1 MSHSK
6 NYDNTKNN
14 VQPKSNLVE
23 DLNEILSVENASID
37 RIMSRIDQTSLQ
49 ELNRRLKQHL
59 EETHLQKNRLQRI
72 IKELGGKPT
81 YAKADLSRLAPP
93 ATIIMKKRSITTAES
108 KKEDNVRDNSMPEE
122 EELVRIKQDRII
134 EFNEL
139 EGYRSLILTMQKMDM
154 PQQHE
159 IRLLLEQSVQE
170 EESMAYWY
178 KIHEPL
184 IIDKLWPK
192 MIHASIRRG
201 QKFLLNHVSS
211 KIPLIIIYADLVG
224 STTMSMTLSIDK
236 LVDVIRVFAHEISH
250 VVDSHGG
257 YVLKYAG
264 DAVISFFPDR
274 VNNKVPGRLNNKD
287 KNLASGTLVE
297 CGKSMI
303 NVIRE
308 TNGILNKKFGYPELF
323 TKIGIDAGENA
334 IVQYGYDQ
342 DSPIDI
348 LGYSMN
354 IASKIT
360 SLTGA
365 NKISIGENVYK
376 SLDHKAQREFHELSM
391 PDNRWKYINY
401 GTDKPYKVYTLNT

>member
-1 MSHSK
+1 
-6 NYDNTKNN
+6 
-14 VQPKSNLVE
+14 
-23 DLNEILSVENASID
+23 LSIENASVD
-37 RIMSRIDQTSLQ
+37 RITSRISRTQIQ

-59 EETHLQKNRLQRI
+59 EETYLQKSRLQRI
-72 IKELGGKPT
+72 ITELGGKPT
-81 YAKADLSRLAPP
+81 YAKADLSRLATPG
-93 ATIIMKKRSITTAES
+93 TISMKKSSIKTAES

-122 EELVRIKQDRII
+122 EELVQIKEDRMM

-139 EGYRSLILTMQKMDM
+139 EGYQSLIQTMQTTDM

-159 IRLLLEQSVQE
+159 ITLLLEQSVQE

-184 IIDKLWPK
+184 VIDKLWPK

-236 LVDVIRVFAHEISH
+236 LVDVIRVFVHEISH
-250 VVDSHGG
+250 VVDSYGG

-264 DAVISFFPDR
+264 DAVISFFPSS
-274 VNNKVPGRLNNKD
+274 VNNED
-287 KNLASGTLVE
+287 KYLASNTSVE
-297 CGKSMI
+297 CGKSII

-308 TNGILNKKFGYPELF
+308 TNGMLNKKFGYPELF
-323 TKIGIDAGENA
+323 TKIGIDVGENA

-348 LGYSMN
+348 LGYGMN

-365 NKISIGENVYK
+365 NKVSLGENVYK
-376 SLDHKAQREFHELSM
+376 SLDPNTQNQFREILL

-401 GTDKPYKVYTLNT
+401 GTDKPYKVYTLMDG

>member
-1 MSHSK
+1 MFNSK
-6 NYDNTKNN
+6 NYDNNKNN
-14 VQPKSNLVE
+14 VRSKSNLVE
-23 DLNEILSVENASID
+23 DLNEILSIENASID
-37 RIMSRIDQTSLQ
+37 RIISRIDQTSLQ

-59 EETHLQKNRLQRI
+59 EETYLQKSRLQRI
-72 IKELGGKPT
+72 ITELGGKPT
-81 YAKADLSRLAPP
+81 YAKADLSRSAPP
-93 ATIIMKKRSITTAES
+93 ATISMKKRSIKTAES

-122 EELVRIKQDRII
+122 DELVRIKQDRII

-139 EGYRSLILTMQKMDM
+139 KGYESLIQTMQTMDM

-159 IRLLLEQSVQE
+159 ITLLLEQSVQE
-170 EESMAYWY
+170 EESMAHWY
-178 KIHEPL
+178 KINEPL
-184 IIDKLWPK
+184 VIDKLWPK

-224 STTMSMTLSIDK
+224 STTMSMTLPVDN
-236 LVDVIRVFAHEISH
+236 LVTIVRAFAHEISH

-264 DAVISFFPDR
+264 DAVISFFPGR
-274 VNNKVPGRLNNKD
+274 VKD
-287 KNLASGTLVE
+287 KYLASDTLVE

-376 SLDHKAQREFHELSM
+376 SLDHRTQREFHELSM

>member
-6 NYDNTKNN
+6 NYDNSKND
-14 VQPKSNLVE
+14 VQSKSKSDLVE
-23 DLNEILSVENASID
+23 DINEILSIENASID
-37 RIMSRIDQTSLQ
+37 RIISRIDQTSLQ

-59 EETHLQKNRLQRI
+59 EETYLQKSRLQRI

-81 YAKADLSRLAPP
+81 NAKADLSRLAPP
-93 ATIIMKKRSITTAES
+93 ARIIMKKRSITTAES
-108 KKEDNVRDNSMPEE
+108 KKGDNVRDNSMPEE
-122 EELVRIKQDRII
+122 EEELLRIKQDRTI
-134 EFNEL
+134 EFSEVK
-139 EGYRSLILTMQKMDM
+139 GYESLIQMMRTMDM
-154 PQQHE
+154 PRQHE
-159 IRLLLEQSVQE
+159 ITLLLEQSVKE

-184 IIDKLWPK
+184 VIDKLWPK

-236 LVDVIRVFAHEISH
+236 LVDIIRVFAHEISH
-250 VVDSHGG
+250 VVDSYGG

-264 DAVISFFPDR
+264 DAVISFFPSR
-274 VNNKVPGRLNNKD
+274 FNNKD
-287 KNLASGTLVE
+287 KNNHLASDTSVE

-303 NVIRE
+303 NVIKE
-308 TNGILNKKFGYPELF
+308 TNKTLNKKFGYPELF

-365 NKISIGENVYK
+365 NRISIGDNVYK
-376 SLDHKAQREFHELSM
+376 SLDHKTQREFEELSM

-401 GTDKPYKVYTLNT
+401 GTDRPYKVYTLNT

>member
-1 MSHSK
+1 MFNSK
-6 NYDNTKNN
+6 NYDNNKNN
-14 VQPKSNLVE
+14 VRSKSNLVE
-23 DLNEILSVENASID
+23 DLNEILSIENASID
-37 RIMSRIDQTSLQ
+37 RIISRIDQTSLQ

-59 EETHLQKNRLQRI
+59 EETYLQKSRLQRI
-72 IKELGGKPT
+72 ITELGGKPT
-81 YAKADLSRLAPP
+81 YTKADLSRLAPP

-108 KKEDNVRDNSMPEE
+108 KKEDNVRDNFIPEE
-122 EELVRIKQDRII
+122 DELVQIKQDRII

-139 EGYRSLILTMQKMDM
+139 EGYQSLIQTMQTMDM

-159 IRLLLEQSVQE
+159 ITLLLEQSVQE

-184 IIDKLWPK
+184 VIDKLWPK

-250 VVDSHGG
+250 VVDSYGG

-264 DAVISFFPDR
+264 DAVISFFPGR
-274 VNNKVPGRLNNKD
+274 VNNKD
-287 KNLASGTLVE
+287 KYLASDTLVE

-308 TNGILNKKFGYPELF
+308 TNGIFNKKFGYPELF

-334 IVQYGYDQ
+334 IIQYGYDQ

-365 NKISIGENVYK
+365 NKVSIGENVYQ
-376 SLDHKAQREFHELSM
+376 SLDPNTQSKFREILL

-401 GTDKPYKVYTLNT
+401 GTDKPYKVYTLMDG

>member
-1 MSHSK
+1 MISG
-6 NYDNTKNN
+6 
-14 VQPKSNLVE
+14 LVE
-23 DLNEILSVENASID
+23 RLNEVLSIENASVD
-37 RIMSRIDQTSLQ
+37 RITSRISQTPIQ

-59 EETHLQKNRLQRI
+59 EETYLQKSRLQRI
-72 IKELGGKPT
+72 ITELGGNPT
-81 YAKADLSRLAPP
+81 NAKADLSRLAQP
-93 ATIIMKKRSITTAES
+93 ATIIMKKRSIKTAES

-122 EELVRIKQDRII
+122 DELVRIKQDRII

-139 EGYRSLILTMQKMDM
+139 EDYESLIHTMQTMDM

-159 IRLLLEQSVQE
+159 ITLLLEQSVQE

-184 IIDKLWPK
+184 VIDKLWPK
-192 MIHASIRRG
+192 MIHASIRNG
-201 QKFLLNHVSS
+201 QKLLLNHVSS

-224 STTMSMTLSIDK
+224 STTMSMTLSINK

-250 VVDSHGG
+250 VVDSYGG

-264 DAVISFFPDR
+264 DAVISFFPGR
-274 VNNKVPGRLNNKD
+274 VNNED
-287 KNLASGTLVE
+287 KYLASDTSIE

-303 NVIRE
+303 NVIRK
-308 TNGILNKKFGYPELF
+308 TNMIFNKKFGYPELF

-376 SLDHKAQREFHELSM
+376 SLDPNTQSQFREMLL

-401 GTDKPYKVYTLNT
+401 GTDKPYKVYTLMDG

>member
-6 NYDNTKNN
+6 NYDNNKNN
-14 VQPKSNLVE
+14 VQSKSNLVE

-37 RIMSRIDQTSLQ
+37 RIISRIDQTSLQ

-59 EETHLQKNRLQRI
+59 EETHLQKSRLQRI
-72 IKELGGKPT
+72 ITELGGKPT
-81 YAKADLSRLAPP
+81 YTKADLSRLAPP
-93 ATIIMKKRSITTAES
+93 AKIIMKKRSITTAES

-122 EELVRIKQDRII
+122 EEELVRIKQDRII

-139 EGYRSLILTMQKMDM
+139 EGYESLIQTMQTMDM

-159 IRLLLEQSVQE
+159 ITLLLEQSVQE

-184 IIDKLWPK
+184 VIDKLWPK

-250 VVDSHGG
+250 VVDSYGG

-264 DAVISFFPDR
+264 DAVISFFPGR
-274 VNNKVPGRLNNKD
+274 VNNKD
-287 KNLASGTLVE
+287 KYLAPDTSVE

-308 TNGILNKKFGYPELF
+308 TNGIFNKKFGYPELF
-323 TKIGIDAGENA
+323 IKIGIDAGENA

-376 SLDHKAQREFHELSM
+376 SLDPNTQSQFREMLL

-401 GTDKPYKVYTLNT
+401 GTDKPYKV

>member
-6 NYDNTKNN
+6 NYNNNKNN
-14 VQPKSNLVE
+14 VQSKSNLLE

-37 RIMSRIDQTSLQ
+37 RIISRIDQTPIQ
-49 ELNRRLKQHL
+49 KVKQRLKQHL
-59 EETHLQKNRLQRI
+59 KETHIQKNRLQRI
-72 IKELGGKPT
+72 ITELGGKPT
-81 YAKADLSRLAPP
+81 YAKADLSRLAQP
-93 ATIIMKKRSITTAES
+93 ATIIMKKRSIKTAES

-139 EGYRSLILTMQKMDM
+139 EDYESLIQTMQTMNM

-159 IRLLLEQSVQE
+159 ITLLLEQSVQE

-184 IIDKLWPK
+184 VIDKLWPK

-236 LVDVIRVFAHEISH
+236 LVDVIRVYAHEISH
-250 VVDSHGG
+250 VVDSYGG

-264 DAVISFFPDR
+264 DAVISFFPVR
-274 VNNKVPGRLNNKD
+274 VNNED
-287 KNLASGTLVE
+287 KYLASDTSIE
-297 CGKSMI
+297 CGKSII

-308 TNGILNKKFGYPELF
+308 TNGIFNKKFGYPELF

-342 DSPIDI
+342 DSPIDM

-360 SLTGA
+360 SLTGP

-376 SLDHKAQREFHELSM
+376 SLDHKTQGEFHELSM
-391 PDNRWKYINY
+391 RDNRWKYINY
-401 GTDKPYKVYTLNT
+401 GTDRPYKVYTLNS

>member
-1 MSHSK
+1 
-6 NYDNTKNN
+6 
-14 VQPKSNLVE
+14 
-23 DLNEILSVENASID
+23 
-37 RIMSRIDQTSLQ
+37 
-49 ELNRRLKQHL
+49 
-59 EETHLQKNRLQRI
+59 
-72 IKELGGKPT
+72 
-81 YAKADLSRLAPP
+81 
-93 ATIIMKKRSITTAES
+93 MKKRSVTTAES
-108 KKEDNVRDNSMPEE
+108 KKEDNVQDNSMPEEE

-134 EFNEL
+134 EFNEVKDY
-139 EGYRSLILTMQKMDM
+139 ESLIQAMQTMNM

-159 IRLLLEQSVQE
+159 ITHLLGQSVQE

-184 IIDKLWPK
+184 VIDKLWPK

-211 KIPLIIIYADLVG
+211 KIPIIIIYADLVG

-250 VVDSHGG
+250 VVDSYGG

-264 DAVISFFPDR
+264 DAVISFFPGR
-274 VNNKVPGRLNNKD
+274 VNNKDKD
-287 KNLASGTLVE
+287 KHLASDTSVE

-308 TNGILNKKFGYPELF
+308 TNRIFNKKFGYPELF

-342 DSPIDI
+342 NSPIDI

-365 NKISIGENVYK
+365 NKVSIGENVYK
-376 SLDHKAQREFHELSM
+376 SLDSNTQSQFREILL

-401 GTDKPYKVYTLNT
+401 GTDKPYKVYMLMDVT

>member
-6 NYDNTKNN
+6 NYDNNKNN
-14 VQPKSNLVE
+14 VQSKSKLVE
-23 DLNEILSVENASID
+23 DLNEILSVENASAE
-37 RIMSRIDQTSLQ
+37 RILSRIDQTPIQ
-49 ELNRRLKQHL
+49 KVKQRLKQHL
-59 EETHLQKNRLQRI
+59 KETHIQKNRLQRI
-72 IKELGGKPT
+72 ITELGGKPT

-108 KKEDNVRDNSMPEE
+108 KKEDNVRDNSMSE

-139 EGYRSLILTMQKMDM
+139 EGYESLIQTMQTMDM

-159 IRLLLEQSVQE
+159 ITLLLEQSVQE

-184 IIDKLWPK
+184 VIDKLWPK

-236 LVDVIRVFAHEISH
+236 LVDLIRVFAHEISH
-250 VVDSHGG
+250 VVDSYGG

-264 DAVISFFPDR
+264 DAVISFFPGR
-274 VNNKVPGRLNNKD
+274 VNNKD
-287 KNLASGTLVE
+287 KYLASDTSVE

-308 TNGILNKKFGYPELF
+308 TNKTFNKKFGYPELF

-342 DSPIDI
+342 ESPTDI
-348 LGYSMN
+348 LGYGMN

-376 SLDHKAQREFHELSM
+376 SLDHETQREFHELSM

-401 GTDKPYKVYTLNT
+401 GTDRPYKVYTLNT